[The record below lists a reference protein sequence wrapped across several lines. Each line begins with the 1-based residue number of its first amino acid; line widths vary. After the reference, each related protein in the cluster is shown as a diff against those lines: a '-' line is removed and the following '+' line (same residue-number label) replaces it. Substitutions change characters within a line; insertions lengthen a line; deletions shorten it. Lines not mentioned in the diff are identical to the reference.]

1 MKSFNFYEDREYAQA
16 YSKLEFS
23 GTYYLAFRDLPLI
36 FEKHVNGTRALDF
49 GCGAGRSTRFL
60 KRLGFDA
67 IGVDISEEM
76 LQQAREKDPDGDYR
90 LISGANFSGLSSFD
104 LVLSAFP
111 FDNIPSIE
119 QKVKIVNGLRNLLN
133 PGGAIV
139 NLVSSPEVYL
149 HEWESFSTKDFPE
162 NQTAKSGDEVRVVN
176 RAIQDARPVVDILMT
191 DDAYRDVYDQSGLE
205 IVETHRPLARTD
217 EPFQWVNETSISPW
231 VIYVLRGLKPA
242 NNNAG

>member
-1 MKSFNFYEDREYAQA
+1 VKSFNFYEDREYAQA

-23 GTYYLAFRDLPLI
+23 GTYYLAFRDLPPI